1 MKTTLPLKT
10 LFCAILLSGVFAA
23 QAEPAAA
30 TTQALEAAR
39 ASIKTATDLD
49 WIWRDTEEKMK
60 DAETAAAAGDDATA
74 AKLAKSAKA
83 QADIAVNQYYLEM
96 AKPRLAAL
104 QAKTNLNDAQKSMVQ
119 DAAKA
124 VASAQGKQ
132 AYDRVNPL

>member
-10 LFCAILLSGVFAA
+10 LLCAILLSGAFAA

-49 WIWRDTEEKMK
+49 WIWRDTEEKLK

-74 AKLAKSAKA
+74 AKLAKTAKA
-83 QADIAVNQYYLEM
+83 QADIAVNQYYLEK
-96 AKPRLAAL
+96 AKPMVAAL
-104 QAKTNLNDAQKSMVQ
+104 QAKKNLNDMQKSAVQ

-124 VASAQGKQ
+124 VATAQGKK
-132 AYDRVNPL
+132 AYDIVSPI